1 MEHELIAHLLIGGQ
15 KCMIKRN
22 LVNQQLTSAIK
33 LMADYVMPNT
43 KTVCF
48 PLESNWATIRVG

>member
-48 PLESNWATIRVG
+48 PLESN